1 LSTRKNSTRRRPRR
15 PPWAQWESERLLDTR
30 ICDLG
35 LRLEGTA
42 LDDRI
47 QGLYGQ
53 LERRN
58 IRFRPHFWLSDE
70 WYSPSDIPGVAI
82 PFYLAHPRLIRLE
95 RAQMLEA
102 EGASKAWCMRIL
114 RHETGHAVEH
124 AYRLR
129 RRRQWQRLFGRSS
142 EPYPVIYHPRP
153 FSKRYVH
160 HLDSWYAQSHPD
172 EDFAETFAVWL
183 TSRSAWRKSYKGWPA
198 LKKLEY
204 VDGLMEEIADRKA
217 QIRTRRQI
225 DPVTRLRKTL
235 RQHYH
240 ERKIRYGIGSPD
252 PYDRDLRRLFSDDK
266 RHARREAA
274 APFLRSIRSEALA
287 VVPRWTSQSA
297 YTVDQVLKEMISRCR
312 TLRLR
317 LQGSKKDARQEM
329 LVLLAV
335 HTVYELQRGRLRL
348 AL

>member
-1 LSTRKNSTRRRPRR
+1 MSTRKNSTRRRPRR
-15 PPWAQWESERLLDTR
+15 PPWAQWDSERLLDTR

-47 QGLYGQ
+47 QDLYGQ

-102 EGASKAWCMRIL
+102 EGATKAWCLRIL

-153 FSKRYVH
+153 FSKR
-160 HLDSWYAQSHPD
+160 SKGPWR
-172 EDFAETFAVWL
+172 
-183 TSRSAWRKSYKGWPA
+183 RSMP
-198 LKKLEY
+198 
-204 VDGLMEEIADRKA
+204 
-217 QIRTRRQI
+217 
-225 DPVTRLRKTL
+225 
-235 RQHYH
+235 H
-240 ERKIRYGIGSPD
+240 GSNWCSA
-252 PYDRDLRRLFSDDK
+252 LRRSSK
-266 RHARREAA
+266 RST
-274 APFLRSIRSEALA
+274 RS
-287 VVPRWTSQSA
+287 
-297 YTVDQVLKEMISRCR
+297 
-312 TLRLR
+312 
-317 LQGSKKDARQEM
+317 
-329 LVLLAV
+329 
-335 HTVYELQRGRLRL
+335 
-348 AL
+348 